1 MLEYFIIT
9 LWIEF
14 NDKLY
19 VTYDT
24 SLRSNCKQAYHY
36 HKKRLKNTNQT
47 LVALKCT
54 NTNEF
59 KLNKRI
65 LDGTEIYKKDTRPVK
80 QDLPIYSRG

>member
-19 VTYDT
+19 VAYDK
-24 SLRSNCKQAYHY
+24 SLRSDCKQAYHY
-36 HKKRLKNTNQT
+36 HKEKLQNTNQT

-54 NTNEF
+54 NIKEF
-59 KLNKRI
+59 NLDKTIYELTDLYAKDINKKPTLKR
-65 LDGTEIYKKDTRPVK
+65 
-80 QDLPIYSRG
+80 

>member
-36 HKKRLKNTNQT
+36 HKKRLESTNQT

-54 NTNEF
+54 KIKEF
-59 KLNKRI
+59 NLDKRI
-65 LDGTEIYKKDTRPVK
+65 LDGTKIYKKDTRPVK
-80 QDLPIYSRG
+80 QDLPTYSRG

>member
-36 HKKRLKNTNQT
+36 HKKRLENTNQT

-54 NTNEF
+54 NIKEF
-59 KLNKRI
+59 NLDKTIYELTDLYAKDINKKPTLKR
-65 LDGTEIYKKDTRPVK
+65 
-80 QDLPIYSRG
+80 

>member
-36 HKKRLKNTNQT
+36 HKKRLESTNQT

-54 NTNEF
+54 NIKEF
-59 KLNKRI
+59 NLDKTIYELTDLYAKDINKKPTLKR
-65 LDGTEIYKKDTRPVK
+65 
-80 QDLPIYSRG
+80 

>member
-36 HKKRLKNTNQT
+36 HKKRLENTNQT

-54 NTNEF
+54 NIKEF
-59 KLNKRI
+59 NLDKTIYELTDLYTKDINKKLTLKR
-65 LDGTEIYKKDTRPVK
+65 
-80 QDLPIYSRG
+80 

>member
-19 VTYDT
+19 VAYDK
-24 SLRSNCKQAYHY
+24 SLRSDCKKAYHY
-36 HKKRLKNTNQT
+36 HKEKLQNTNQT

-65 LDGTEIYKKDTRPVK
+65 LDGTKIYKKDTRPVK

>member
-1 MLEYFIIT
+1 MFEYFIIT

-24 SLRSNCKQAYHY
+24 SLRSNCKQAYYY
-36 HKKRLKNTNQT
+36 HKEKIQNTNQT

-54 NTNEF
+54 NIKEF
-59 KLNKRI
+59 NLDKTIYELTDLYAKDINKKPTLKR
-65 LDGTEIYKKDTRPVK
+65 
-80 QDLPIYSRG
+80 

>member
-24 SLRSNCKQAYHY
+24 SLRSDCKQAYHY
-36 HKKRLKNTNQT
+36 HKKRLESTNQT

-54 NTNEF
+54 NIKEF
-59 KLNKRI
+59 NLDKTIYELTDLYAKDINKKPTLKR
-65 LDGTEIYKKDTRPVK
+65 
-80 QDLPIYSRG
+80 